1 VLSEDGGVYDR
12 TTICYGKMFSAVF
25 PIAMLRRGFLVLL
38 AFVVAIALSGCN
50 LAEFRTE
57 AAQVPQI
64 VDSTLGDPKTFN
76 YALSNESPNV
86 FGFIYEGLITEDG
99 LTGEIQPALAE
110 SWEISEDKKRIV
122 FTLREGLK
130 WSDGEPLTVDDVVF
144 SYNDIYLNKKIP
156 TDIKDILKI
165 GKSLLFPKVRK
176 LDERRV
182 EFTVP
187 EPFAPF
193 LRNTGLVILPKH
205 ALYKSVVTTDPK
217 GNPQFLSMWGTDT
230 DPTKIICNGPYTLER
245 YNTSE
250 RVVFR
255 RNPYYWRKD
264 AKGNPQ
270 PYVERFVW
278 SIVEN
283 KDTQL
288 LKFRSGDLD
297 VSEPMRPEDFPLLK
311 HEEKR
316 GKFTVHVG
324 GPRPMMTFI
333 AFNLNKGRRNGKP
346 LVNPVKSGWFNT
358 LAFRQAVAYAINR
371 QSIINN
377 TFRGLGATV
386 NSPIIPQS
394 PYYLSPEQGLKVY
407 NYDPEKSRKL
417 LLGAGFKYNSRG
429 QLLDADGNR
438 VRFTMITNAENTIRI
453 AMATQIKQ
461 QLSKIGIQ
469 VDLNP
474 INFNILVD
482 KLDNS
487 LDWESYLLGFTGGVE
502 PNSASNMWSPG
513 GGSHSFNQKPQAG
526 RPPIEGR
533 EVAAWEQEIGRLY
546 IEAAQELD
554 EEKRKD
560 LYHET
565 QRITQENLPYIYLV
579 NELLMAAVR
588 DRIQGV
594 KYSDLSGALWNL
606 YELKVAED

>member
-1 VLSEDGGVYDR
+1 MNCS
-12 TTICYGKMFSAVF
+12 IF
-25 PIAMLRRGFLVLL
+25 PSTWRKWLAPVL
-38 AFVVAIALSGCN
+38 AFVCAIALSGCN
-50 LAEFRTE
+50 PTEFKTE

-86 FGFIYEGLITEDG
+86 FGFIYDGLITEDG

-122 FTLREGLK
+122 FTMRENLK

-144 SYNDIYLNKKIP
+144 SYNDVYLNEKIP

-165 GKSLLFPKVRK
+165 GKSRLFPKVRK

-205 ALYKSVVTTDPK
+205 ALYKSVITTDAK
-217 GNPQFLSMWGTDT
+217 GNPQFLSKWGTDT
-230 DPTKIICNGPYTLER
+230 DPTKIICNGPYTLEK
-245 YNTSE
+245 YNTSQ

-270 PYVERFVW
+270 PYIERFVW

-316 GKFTVHVG
+316 GNFTVRMG
-324 GPRPMMTFI
+324 GPRPVTTFI

-346 LVNPVKSGWFNT
+346 LVDPVKSRWFNNV
-358 LAFRQAVAYAINR
+358 AFRQAIAYAINR

-377 TFRGLGATV
+377 TFRGLGAAV

-407 NYDPEKSRKL
+407 NYDSEKSKKL

-438 VRFTMITNAENTIRI
+438 VRFTMVTNAENTIRV
-453 AMATQIKQ
+453 AMAAQIKQ
-461 QLSKIGIQ
+461 QLNKIGIQ

-482 KLDNS
+482 KLNNS

-502 PNSASNMWSPG
+502 PNSGANMWFPD

-526 RPPIEGR
+526 TPIEGR
-533 EVAAWEQEIGRLY
+533 EVAEWEEEIARLY
-546 IEAAQELD
+546 IQAAQELD
-554 EEKRKD
+554 EAQRKEI
-560 LYHET
+560 YYQT

-579 NELLMAAVR
+579 NERLMAAVR

-594 KYSDLSGALWNL
+594 KYSDLNGALWNL
-606 YELKVAED
+606 YELKVID

>member
-1 VLSEDGGVYDR
+1 MIGSDR
-12 TTICYGKMFSAVF
+12 NSINSMNCSIF
-25 PIAMLRRGFLVLL
+25 PSTWRKWLAPVL
-38 AFVVAIALSGCN
+38 AFVSAIALSGCN
-50 LAEFRTE
+50 PTEFKTE

-86 FGFIYEGLITEDG
+86 FGFIYDGLITEDG

-122 FTLREGLK
+122 FTMRENLK

-144 SYNDIYLNKKIP
+144 SYNDVYLNEKIP

-165 GKSLLFPKVRK
+165 GKSRLFPKIRK

-205 ALYKSVVTTDPK
+205 ALYKSVITTDPK
-217 GNPQFLSMWGTDT
+217 GNPQFLSKWGTDT

-245 YNTSE
+245 YNTSQ

-270 PYVERFVW
+270 PYIERFVW

-316 GKFTVHVG
+316 GNFTVRMG
-324 GPRPMMTFI
+324 GPRPVTTFI
-333 AFNLNKGRRNGKP
+333 AFNLNKGRRSGKP
-346 LVNPVKSGWFNT
+346 LVDPVKSRWFNKV
-358 LAFRQAVAYAINR
+358 AFRQAIAYAINR
-371 QSIINN
+371 ESIINN

-407 NYDPEKSRKL
+407 NYDLEKSKKL

-438 VRFTMITNAENTIRI
+438 VRFTMVTNAENTIRV
-453 AMATQIKQ
+453 AMAAQIKQ

-487 LDWESYLLGFTGGVE
+487 LDWESYLLGFTGSVE
-502 PNSASNMWSPG
+502 PNSGANMWFPD

-526 RPPIEGR
+526 RAPIEGR
-533 EVAAWEQEIGRLY
+533 EVAEWEEEIARLY
-546 IEAAQELD
+546 IQAAQELD
-554 EEKRKD
+554 EEKRKEI
-560 LYHET
+560 YYQT

-579 NELLMAAVR
+579 NERLMAAVR

-594 KYSDLSGALWNL
+594 KYSDLNGALWNL
-606 YELKVAED
+606 YELKVID

>member
-1 VLSEDGGVYDR
+1 MMNDEL
-12 TTICYGKMFSAVF
+12 FL
-25 PIAMLRRGFLVLL
+25 MLRRWFLGLL

-50 LAEFRTE
+50 PTEFKTE

-86 FGFIYEGLITEDG
+86 FGFIYDGLITEDG

-122 FTLREGLK
+122 FIMRENLK

-144 SYNDIYLNKKIP
+144 SYNDVYLNEKIP

-165 GKSLLFPKVRK
+165 GKSRLFPKIRK

-193 LRNTGLVILPKH
+193 LRTTGLVILPKH
-205 ALYKSVVTTDPK
+205 ALYKSVITTDSK
-217 GNPQFLSMWGTDT
+217 GNPQFLSKWGTDT

-245 YNTSE
+245 YNTSQ

-270 PYVERFVW
+270 PYIERFVW

-316 GKFTVHVG
+316 GNFTVRIG
-324 GPRPMMTFI
+324 GPRPVTTFI
-333 AFNLNKGRRNGKP
+333 AFNLNKGRRDGKP
-346 LVNPVKSGWFNT
+346 LVEPVKSRWFNNV
-358 LAFRQAVAYAINR
+358 AFRQAIAYAINR

-377 TFRGLGATV
+377 TFRGLGAMV

-407 NYDPEKSRKL
+407 NYDLEKSKKL
-417 LLGAGFKYNSRG
+417 LLGAGFKYNSRN

-438 VRFTMITNAENTIRI
+438 VRFTMVTNTENTIRV
-453 AMATQIKQ
+453 AMAAQIKQ

-482 KLDNS
+482 KLNNS
-487 LDWESYLLGFTGGVE
+487 LDWESYLLGFGGAVE
-502 PNSASNMWSPG
+502 PNSAANMWFPDG
-513 GGSHSFNQKPQAG
+513 GLHSFNQKPQAG
-526 RPPIEGR
+526 TPIEGR
-533 EVAAWEQEIGRLY
+533 EVAEWEQEIARLY
-546 IEAAQELD
+546 IQAAQELD
-554 EEKRKD
+554 EAQRKEI
-560 LYHET
+560 YYQT

-579 NELLMAAVR
+579 NERLMAAVR
-588 DRIQGV
+588 DRVQGV
-594 KYSDLSGALWNL
+594 KYSDLNGALWNL
-606 YELKVAED
+606 YELKVID

>member
-1 VLSEDGGVYDR
+1 MMNDEL
-12 TTICYGKMFSAVF
+12 FL
-25 PIAMLRRGFLVLL
+25 MLRRCFLGLL
-38 AFVVAIALSGCN
+38 AFVSAIALSGCN
-50 LAEFRTE
+50 PTEFKTE

-86 FGFIYEGLITEDG
+86 FGFIYDGLITEDG
-99 LTGEIQPALAE
+99 LTGEIEPALAE
-110 SWEISEDKKRIV
+110 SWEISADKKRII
-122 FTLREGLK
+122 FTMRENLK
-130 WSDGEPLTVDDVVF
+130 WSDGKPLTADDVVF
-144 SYNDIYLNKKIP
+144 SYNDIYLNEKIP

-165 GKSLLFPKVRK
+165 GQSRLFPKVRK

-182 EFTVP
+182 EFTTP

-205 ALYKSVVTTDPK
+205 ALYKSIVTTDPK
-217 GNPQFLSMWGTDT
+217 GNPQFLSKWGTDT

-245 YNTSE
+245 YNTSQ

-270 PYVERFVW
+270 PYIERFVW

-316 GKFTVHVG
+316 GNFTVRVG
-324 GPRPMMTFI
+324 GPRPVTTFI
-333 AFNLNKGRRNGKP
+333 AFNLNQGRRNGKP
-346 LVNPVKSGWFNT
+346 LVDPAKSRWFNNV
-358 LAFRQAVAYAINR
+358 AFRQAIAYAINR

-377 TFRGLGATV
+377 TYRGLGTTV
-386 NSPIIPQS
+386 NSPIISQS

-407 NYDPEKSRKL
+407 NYDPEKSKKL

-438 VRFTMITNAENTIRI
+438 VRFTMVTNAENTIRV
-453 AMATQIKQ
+453 AMAAQISQ

-502 PNSASNMWSPG
+502 PNSGANMWFPD

-533 EVAAWEQEIGRLY
+533 EVAEWEEEIGHLY
-546 IEAAQELD
+546 IQAAQELD
-554 EEKRKD
+554 EEKRKQI
-560 LYHET
+560 YYET

-579 NELLMAAVR
+579 NERLMAAVR

-594 KYSDLSGALWNL
+594 KYSDLNGALWNL
-606 YELKVAED
+606 YELKVID

>member
-1 VLSEDGGVYDR
+1 MMNDEL
-12 TTICYGKMFSAVF
+12 FL
-25 PIAMLRRGFLVLL
+25 MLRRWFLGLL

-50 LAEFRTE
+50 PTEFKTE

-86 FGFIYEGLITEDG
+86 FGFIYDGLITEDG

-122 FTLREGLK
+122 FIMRENLK

-144 SYNDIYLNKKIP
+144 SYNDVYLNEKIP

-165 GKSLLFPKVRK
+165 GKSRLFPKIRK

-193 LRNTGLVILPKH
+193 LRTTGLVILPKH
-205 ALYKSVVTTDPK
+205 ALYKSVITTDSK
-217 GNPQFLSMWGTDT
+217 GNPQFLSKWGTDT

-245 YNTSE
+245 YNTSQ

-270 PYVERFVW
+270 PYIERFVW

-316 GKFTVHVG
+316 GNFTVRIG
-324 GPRPMMTFI
+324 GPRPVTTFI
-333 AFNLNKGRRNGKP
+333 AFNLNKGRRDGKP
-346 LVNPVKSGWFNT
+346 LVEPVKSRWFNNV
-358 LAFRQAVAYAINR
+358 AFRQAIAYAINR

-377 TFRGLGATV
+377 TFRGLGAMV

-407 NYDPEKSRKL
+407 NYDLEKSKKL
-417 LLGAGFKYNSRG
+417 LLGAGFKYNSRN

-438 VRFTMITNAENTIRI
+438 VRFTMVTNTENTIRV
-453 AMATQIKQ
+453 AMAAQIKQ

-482 KLDNS
+482 KLNNS
-487 LDWESYLLGFTGGVE
+487 LDWESYLLGFGGAVE
-502 PNSASNMWSPG
+502 PNSAANMWFPDG
-513 GGSHSFNQKPQAG
+513 GLHSFNQKPQAG
-526 RPPIEGR
+526 TPIEGR
-533 EVAAWEQEIGRLY
+533 EVAEWEEEIGRLY
-546 IEAAQELD
+546 IQAAQELD
-554 EEKRKD
+554 EAQRKEI
-560 LYHET
+560 YYQT

-579 NELLMAAVR
+579 NERLMAAVR
-588 DRIQGV
+588 DRVQGV
-594 KYSDLSGALWNL
+594 KYSDLNGALWNL
-606 YELKVAED
+606 YELKVID

>member
-1 VLSEDGGVYDR
+1 MMNDEL
-12 TTICYGKMFSAVF
+12 FL
-25 PIAMLRRGFLVLL
+25 MLRRWFLGLL

-50 LAEFRTE
+50 PTEFKTE

-86 FGFIYEGLITEDG
+86 FGFIYDGLITEDG

-122 FTLREGLK
+122 FIMRENLK

-144 SYNDIYLNKKIP
+144 SYNDVYLNEKIP

-165 GKSLLFPKVRK
+165 GKSRLFPKIRK

-193 LRNTGLVILPKH
+193 LRTTGLVILPKH
-205 ALYKSVVTTDPK
+205 ALYKSVITTDSK
-217 GNPQFLSMWGTDT
+217 GNPQFLSKWGTDT

-245 YNTSE
+245 YNTSQ

-270 PYVERFVW
+270 PYIERFVW

-316 GKFTVHVG
+316 GNFTVRIG
-324 GPRPMMTFI
+324 GPRPVTTFI
-333 AFNLNKGRRNGKP
+333 AFNLNKGRRDGKP
-346 LVNPVKSGWFNT
+346 LVEPVKSRWFNNV
-358 LAFRQAVAYAINR
+358 AFRQAIAYAINR

-377 TFRGLGATV
+377 TFRGLGAMV

-407 NYDPEKSRKL
+407 NYDLEKSKKL
-417 LLGAGFKYNSRG
+417 LLGAGFKYNSRN

-438 VRFTMITNAENTIRI
+438 VRFTMVTNAENTIRV
-453 AMATQIKQ
+453 AMAAQIKQ

-482 KLDNS
+482 KLNNS
-487 LDWESYLLGFTGGVE
+487 LDWESYLLGFGGAVE
-502 PNSASNMWSPG
+502 PNSAANMWFPDG
-513 GGSHSFNQKPQAG
+513 GLHSFNQKPQAG
-526 RPPIEGR
+526 TPIEGR
-533 EVAAWEQEIGRLY
+533 EVAEWEEEIGRLY
-546 IEAAQELD
+546 IQAAQELD
-554 EEKRKD
+554 EAQRKEI
-560 LYHET
+560 YYQT

-579 NELLMAAVR
+579 NERLMAAVR
-588 DRIQGV
+588 DRVQGV
-594 KYSDLSGALWNL
+594 KYSDLNGALWNL
-606 YELKVAED
+606 YELKVID